1 MVLTQVAATVSH
13 AHVLT
18 FKEAP
23 MNSHYSDIGHAQL
36 LQGYKSGVKWFYW
49 IAGLSLVTS
58 IISVSGGSWRFI
70 LSLGTTQLIDEL
82 AKALSGPE
90 FGPFHVIGL
99 VLDLLVTGMFVGFG
113 LLAGKRF
120 LWAYI
125 LGMVIFLLDGLIL
138 LIAPDV
144 IGIIFHALV
153 LFWMFRGLQAGRELC
168 AYEKTMAEERA
179 TVPPPPEA
187 VFSPQM
193 SAD

>member
-1 MVLTQVAATVSH
+1 MYSQ
-13 AHVLT
+13 
-18 FKEAP
+18 
-23 MNSHYSDIGHAQL
+23 NSDFAHAQL
-36 LQGYKSGVKWFYW
+36 LQSYKSGVKWFYW
-49 IAGLSLVTS
+49 IAGLSLITS
-58 IISVSGGSWRFI
+58 IISISGGSWRFI

-82 AKALSGPE
+82 AKALSGSE
-90 FGPFHVIGL
+90 FGPFNVIGL

-113 LLAGKRF
+113 LLAAKKF

-138 LIAPDV
+138 LIGQDV

-168 AYEKTMAEERA
+168 AYEKTLTEQQA
-179 TVPPPPEA
+179 TAPPPPEA